1 MSSLLNHKSKCMH
14 NIHIFLYLYILAL
27 QAAQLYLHMMVI
39 LFILIIVMTASFIN
53 SNLVL
58 LECFR
63 KMYEENLDFSRSV
76 LNLCKAE
83 VWLLSRVLFCF

>member
-1 MSSLLNHKSKCMH
+1 MH
-14 NIHIFLYLYILAL
+14 SIIYIFFYIYIYFLAL

-39 LFILIIVMTASFIN
+39 LFILIIVMTSSFMN

-63 KMYEENLDFSRSV
+63 KMYVGLEIKSNVSTSQL
-76 LNLCKAE
+76 
-83 VWLLSRVLFCF
+83 